1 MIGIE
6 EIKEELKTILSSK
19 RYEHSLGAMEKAIE
33 LAEVF
38 GEDKEKVAYTAL
50 VHDIAKEMSIEEM
63 LDYALKNGIELTKED
78 KLITRTLHGI
88 IGADIVKKK
97 YGFTQEMQG
106 AIYYHTTGRENM
118 TLLDKIVFLADKS
131 EKGREGEDAE
141 KLRNVI
147 ETEGLDKA
155 ILWDIDYYT
164 IPRMINKQK
173 MIHPNSIYARNDLI
187 RITKENEI

>member
-1 MIGIE
+1 MKNIE
-6 EIKEELKTILSSK
+6 DIKEELKSILSLK
-19 RYEHSLGAMEKAIE
+19 RYEHSVGAMEKAIE
-33 LAEVF
+33 LAEIF
-38 GEDKEKVAYTAL
+38 GEDRKKAAYTAL
-50 VHDIAKEMSIEEM
+50 AHDIAKEMSIEEM
-63 LDYALKNGIELTKED
+63 LEYALKNEIELIKED

-97 YGFTQEMQG
+97 YGFTQEMQD

-131 EKGREGEDAE
+131 EKGREGEDAD

-147 ETEGLDKA
+147 ETDGLDKA

-173 MIHPNSIYARNDLI
+173 MIHPNSIYARNDI
-187 RITKENEI
+187 ISKI

>member
-1 MIGIE
+1 MISIE
-6 EIKEELKTILSSK
+6 EIKEELKSILSIK

-33 LAEVF
+33 LAEIF
-38 GEDKEKVAYTAL
+38 GEDKAKAAYTAL
-50 VHDIAKEMSIEEM
+50 THDIAKEMSIEEM
-63 LDYALKNGIELTKED
+63 IDYALKNGIELTKED

-88 IGADIVKKK
+88 IGANIVKKN
-97 YGFTQEMQG
+97 YGFTQEMQD

-131 EKGREGEDAE
+131 EKGREGEDVE
-141 KLRNVI
+141 KLRNMI

-164 IPRMINKQK
+164 IPRMIAKQK

-187 RITKENEI
+187 RIIKEKEI

>member
-1 MIGIE
+1 MIKIE
-6 EIKEELKTILSSK
+6 EIKEELKNILTSK
-19 RYEHSLGAMEKAIE
+19 RYEHSLGAMEKAFE

-38 GEDKEKVAYTAL
+38 GEDKEKAVYTAL

-63 LDYALKNGIELTKED
+63 LDYALKNEIELTKED

-97 YGFTQEMQG
+97 YGFTKEMQD

-187 RITKENEI
+187 RIIKENEI

>member
-6 EIKEELKTILSSK
+6 EIKQELKTILSPK
-19 RYEHSLGAMEKAIE
+19 RYEHSLGAMEKSIE

-38 GEDKEKVAYTAL
+38 GEDKEKAAYTAL
-50 VHDIAKEMSIEEM
+50 THDIAKEMSIEEM
-63 LDYALKNGIELTKED
+63 LEYALKNEIELTKED

-97 YGFTQEMQG
+97 YGFTKEMQD

-141 KLRNVI
+141 NLRNVI
-147 ETEGLDKA
+147 ETEGLNKA

-164 IPRMINKQK
+164 IPRMIAKQK
-173 MIHPNSIYARNDLI
+173 MLHPNSIYARNDLI

>member
-1 MIGIE
+1 MIDIE
-6 EIKEELKTILSSK
+6 EIKEELKSILSIK

-33 LAEVF
+33 LAEIF
-38 GEDKEKVAYTAL
+38 GEDRKKAAYTAL
-50 VHDIAKEMSIEEM
+50 THDIAKEMSIEEM
-63 LDYALKNGIELTKED
+63 IDYALKNGIEITKED

-88 IGADIVKKK
+88 IGADIVKKN
-97 YGFTQEMQG
+97 YGFTQEMQD

-147 ETEGLDKA
+147 EEEGLDKA

-173 MIHPNSIYARNDLI
+173 MIHPNSIYARNNLI

>member
-1 MIGIE
+1 MINIE
-6 EIKEELKTILSSK
+6 EIKQELKTILSPK
-19 RYEHSLGAMEKAIE
+19 RYEHSIGAMEKAIE

-38 GEDKEKVAYTAL
+38 GEDKEKAAYTAL
-50 VHDIAKEMSIEEM
+50 THDIAKEMSIEEM
-63 LDYALKNGIELTKED
+63 QDYALKNEIELTKED

-97 YGFTQEMQG
+97 YRFTKEMQD

-141 KLRNVI
+141 NLRNVI
-147 ETEGLDKA
+147 ETEGLNKA

-164 IPRMINKQK
+164 IPRMIAKQK
-173 MIHPNSIYARNDLI
+173 MLHPNSIYARNDLI

>member
-38 GEDKEKVAYTAL
+38 GEDKEKAAYTAL
-50 VHDIAKEMSIEEM
+50 THDIAKEMSIEEM
-63 LDYALKNGIELTKED
+63 LDYALKNEIELTKED

>member
-6 EIKEELKTILSSK
+6 EIKQELKTILSPK
-19 RYEHSLGAMEKAIE
+19 RYEHSVGAMEKAIE

>member
-1 MIGIE
+1 MIDIE
-6 EIKEELKTILSSK
+6 EIKEELKSILSIK

-33 LAEVF
+33 LAEIF
-38 GEDKEKVAYTAL
+38 GEDKEKAAYTAL
-50 VHDIAKEMSIEEM
+50 THDIAKEMSIEEM
-63 LDYALKNGIELTKED
+63 IDYALKNGIELTKED

-88 IGADIVKKK
+88 IGADIVKKN
-97 YGFTQEMQG
+97 YGFTQEMQD

-141 KLRNVI
+141 NLRNVI

>member
-1 MIGIE
+1 MKNIE

-38 GEDKEKVAYTAL
+38 GEDKEKAAYTAL
-50 VHDIAKEMSIEEM
+50 THDIAKEMSIEEM
-63 LDYALKNGIELTKED
+63 LDYALKNEIELTKED

-97 YGFTQEMQG
+97 YGFTQEMQD